1 MTTTSDV
8 KSNGHGT
15 YDPKGFAAGSTLR
28 PKGSS
33 GDAKELITTN
43 DKKRDVLMKCHV
55 LNPDHAKKAA
65 MALYWC
71 RDHIDKDGSDEEE
84 LVWDTLALY
93 CAIGGKRAQMLLE
106 GITGILLGHKNDGA
120 SNLDRFKKE
129 AGNT

>member
-1 MTTTSDV
+1 MTTTADV
-8 KSNGHGT
+8 KSNGHDT

>member
-1 MTTTSDV
+1 MTTTSDG

>member
-1 MTTTSDV
+1 
-8 KSNGHGT
+8 
-15 YDPKGFAAGSTLR
+15 
-28 PKGSS
+28 
-33 GDAKELITTN
+33 
-43 DKKRDVLMKCHV
+43 MKCHV

-106 GITGILLGHKNDGA
+106 GITGILLGQKNDGA

>member
-1 MTTTSDV
+1 MTTTPDV
-8 KSNGHGT
+8 KSNGKGS

-33 GDAKELITTN
+33 GDAKELISTN

-65 MALYWC
+65 LALYWC
-71 RDHIDKDGSDEEE
+71 RDHIDHDGSDEEE

-93 CAIGGKRAQMLLE
+93 CAVGGKRAQMLLE

-120 SNLDRFKKE
+120 SSLDKFKKE
-129 AGNT
+129 AGNQ

>member
-1 MTTTSDV
+1 MNESTDV
-8 KSNGHGT
+8 KSNGKGT
-15 YDPKGFAAGSTLR
+15 YNPQGFAAGSTLR

-71 RDHIDKDGSDEEE
+71 RDHIDPDGSDEEE
-84 LVWDTLALY
+84 LVWDTLALF

-106 GITGILLGHKNDGA
+106 GITGILLGHKNDG
-120 SNLDRFKKE
+120 SSSLDKFKKE
-129 AGNT
+129 AGNS